1 MEFLKRTTSK
11 AIQYWQ
17 QPFFEIK
24 HELMEWLPTTKL
36 ILTAILGSFAAIFQS
51 AGGYAPGIGFFV
63 SAMTTIPI
71 FLATIVSV
79 KYGFLSYFVTIL
91 LLVFIQPSELLI
103 FSFTTGV
110 LGLALG
116 VSFYKLKTRFMV
128 VVWAGATLM
137 MGILTILFIFRF
149 PVLGP
154 GMGTSFHFS
163 LLLLVG
169 IFCCLYAWVAAE
181 ACSFALKRLA
191 HTLPDRVIKSVSDQ
205 KDLNQ
210 LEDGSGKKETING
223 GK

>member
-1 MEFLKRTTSK
+1 
-11 AIQYWQ
+11 
-17 QPFFEIK
+17 
-24 HELMEWLPTTKL
+24 MEWLPTTKL
-36 ILTAILGSFAAIFQS
+36 ILTAILGSFAAILQS

-63 SAMTTIPI
+63 SAMTTLPI
-71 FLATIVSV
+71 LLATIVSV
-79 KYGFLSYFVTIL
+79 RYGFLSYFVTIL
-91 LLVFIQPSELLI
+91 LLLFIQPSELLI

-154 GMGTSFHFS
+154 GIGASFHFP
-163 LLLLVG
+163 LLLLVA
-169 IFCCLYAWVAAE
+169 IFSFLYAWIAAE

-191 HTLPDRVIKSVSDQ
+191 HTLPDRVIKSGSDQ
-205 KDLNQ
+205 MDLKHI
-210 LEDGSGKKETING
+210 EDRSAKKENIEA